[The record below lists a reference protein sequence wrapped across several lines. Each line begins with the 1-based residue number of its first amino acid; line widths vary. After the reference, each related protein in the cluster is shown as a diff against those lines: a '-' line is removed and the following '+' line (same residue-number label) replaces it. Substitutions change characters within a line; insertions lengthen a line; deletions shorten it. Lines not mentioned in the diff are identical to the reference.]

1 MGEYTGKQENCS
13 GPTGETAGPPKR
25 GPGKMAQC
33 GGSGTR
39 VELGSCPGGQRDL
52 RKSAEQQAGNFGIE
66 SKEGVSV
73 QRPELELGMEW
84 VVLGNILDNQG
95 HGPKSQIHLKAN
107 SSFRGI

>member
-1 MGEYTGKQENCS
+1 
-13 GPTGETAGPPKR
+13 
-25 GPGKMAQC
+25 MAQC

-39 VELGSCPGGQRDL
+39 VDLGSCPGGQGDL

-84 VVLGNILDNQG
+84 VVRGNILDNQG

-107 SSFRGI
+107 SSFGGI